1 MNLFTLI
8 YYHLQQVFEVVSW
21 VQHLTDFYLSAVLNS
36 FFGGGKMFYYGLRIK
51 NIQSNGIHKM
61 FVVDVLSARI
71 QERNNLCS
79 KVFSFSYKGTEVF
92 H

>member
-1 MNLFTLI
+1 
-8 YYHLQQVFEVVSW
+8 
-21 VQHLTDFYLSAVLNS
+21 
-36 FFGGGKMFYYGLRIK
+36 MFYYGLRIK
-51 NIQSNGIHKM
+51 NIQSNGIHEM

-71 QERNNLCS
+71 QERNNLCL